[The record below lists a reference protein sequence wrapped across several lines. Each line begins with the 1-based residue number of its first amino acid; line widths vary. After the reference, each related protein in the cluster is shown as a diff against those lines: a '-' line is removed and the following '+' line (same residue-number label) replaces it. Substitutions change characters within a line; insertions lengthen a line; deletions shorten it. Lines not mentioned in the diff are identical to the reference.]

1 MLIFRQYHRIYIRLD
16 FYHAILMAC
25 EEEWIVENFR
35 FVFTHNYQGK

>member
-25 EEEWIVENFR
+25 EEWIVENFR